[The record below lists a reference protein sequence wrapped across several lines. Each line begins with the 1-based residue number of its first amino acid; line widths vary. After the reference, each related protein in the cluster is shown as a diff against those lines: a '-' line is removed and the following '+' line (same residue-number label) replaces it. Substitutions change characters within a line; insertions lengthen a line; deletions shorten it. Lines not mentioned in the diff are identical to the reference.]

1 MLGSVPGEMAPE
13 SSQVVVLPKFDK
25 HIYTSE
31 LTAKELKEAVTEYC
45 IPTDLHP
52 CLPPSDLTMD
62 KLPSRFIGIYMEK
75 LEHGGLRNPFS
86 TFFLAVIKHSG
97 VHVSQLVP
105 MGVNRGHWFLFDNKT
120 RGHSKKCFKEVT
132 SSLKGWKKKFFLI
145 DRRAVPNTMPWRHI
159 NTDVRDDFLNHH
171 NEGDVEHLA
180 EFPIPLRPSPRHLL
194 YVCGLTIV
202 CDIRSC
208 PTSSRIPKERAKR
221 AGEGVPATLRKKG
234 VRQNQVSASSGSKRT
249 ISITLLHNA
258 APKPADET
266 VTSVPKNTTGGT
278 ATGPSMTNI
287 KKEIVDLSENTRVP
301 TPLLIVSLPCVVHS
315 IQSTHHED
323 NGESTAEHQYMSK
336 WGLRVDLRICSFRA
350 CMEMIAHLATLAEE
364 EFLSGL
370 TNVKV
375 VRHAYQSLGRC
386 VLSQGELLKRHEQL
400 NSEHVDLRNRSD
412 TQIEELNRLRTGLY
426 RQMQTN
432 NGFSKQL
439 DFLNGSHSSCEDKER
454 ELLGQLKEME
464 KERDDWR
471 QTASEQVARIKEL
484 EEAIN
489 PKSNQLAN
497 ATERVQALEADKCGI
512 SEEFGCSYRLVFHGR
527 LARGLSLGKTEDDIA
542 TMLSKT
548 SNLDIKGSR
557 KLKDKHREL
566 FTMQYPYVRKIADSY
581 RLSVDALMKLPPDVP
596 PPDAN
601 AKSGPSTENNTG
613 GSATQA
619 PPEIW
624 TAFGAP

>member
-1 MLGSVPGEMAPE
+1 MSGSEPREMALE
-13 SSQVVVLPKFDK
+13 SSQAVVPPKFDK

-31 LTAKELKEAVTEYC
+31 LTAKEFKEAVTEYC

-180 EFPIPLRPSPRHLL
+180 EFPIPLLL
-194 YVCGLTIV
+194 SMDDFLKLSVWNGIV
-202 CDIRSC
+202 
-208 PTSSRIPKERAKR
+208 AKR

-364 EFLSGL
+364 EFLNGL
-370 TNVKV
+370 TNV
-375 VRHAYQSLGRC
+375 
-386 VLSQGELLKRHEQL
+386 
-400 NSEHVDLRNRSD
+400 
-412 TQIEELNRLRTGLY
+412 
-426 RQMQTN
+426 
-432 NGFSKQL
+432 
-439 DFLNGSHSSCEDKER
+439 
-454 ELLGQLKEME
+454 
-464 KERDDWR
+464 
-471 QTASEQVARIKEL
+471 
-484 EEAIN
+484 
-489 PKSNQLAN
+489 
-497 ATERVQALEADKCGI
+497 
-512 SEEFGCSYRLVFHGR
+512 
-527 LARGLSLGKTEDDIA
+527 
-542 TMLSKT
+542 
-548 SNLDIKGSR
+548 
-557 KLKDKHREL
+557 
-566 FTMQYPYVRKIADSY
+566 
-581 RLSVDALMKLPPDVP
+581 
-596 PPDAN
+596 
-601 AKSGPSTENNTG
+601 
-613 GSATQA
+613 
-619 PPEIW
+619 
-624 TAFGAP
+624 